1 MAKKDKQIDAA
12 IKLYLE
18 QYLNKTRVDRIID
31 KLAPEIKLYKHL
43 GKAIQELKEPFERNW
58 SEKGLGWKIFSID
71 FMIKKA
77 KEEVDEL
84 DEAMTDAWGDFYLH
98 QSLIRRLE
106 QVLHQSLIRRL
117 EQVLL
122 EWKDLALVALM
133 GIDRTMI
140 ELESLRERLRE
151 EKTPIREVLRSDGKN
166 EIMEEIVDDI
176 YKTGVSESREIIE
189 NDKKQKAKT
198 THSRS
203 T

>member
-106 QVLHQSLIRRL
+106 QVL
-117 EQVLL
+117 L

-140 ELESLRERLRE
+140 ELESLRKRLKE

-176 YKTGVSESREIIE
+176 YKTRVSESRESIE
-189 NDKKQKAKT
+189 NGKKQKAKT
-198 THSRS
+198 THSGS